1 MFESLNELVLSAIVL
16 LASGILCVIVGKRV
30 SVHPLLTAIL
40 FVWHT
45 ALGTYYSSF
54 VLSHGGDPLE
64 YYMRARFDFVQPTL
78 GTDFIVWITSIPVGF
93 GLPYWPTSYVYNAIG
108 GLALTIFAAAL
119 QETGARLFH
128 RDFGSVLFASF
139 LFIPSLSFWT
149 SGIGK
154 DAIAFLSVAL
164 FLWSTVRMNERKTA
178 AAAAV
183 LIMLPVRPHIA
194 GLMLI
199 AILAGIL
206 MAPNIRATARL
217 IMTIAASTAVGFA
230 VPLALIYAGTGSFG
244 SIAEYVSDRQTKNMS
259 GGSSLDI
266 TGMNPAMRLFTFLY
280 RPLPNEAAAPEQF
293 AASIENV
300 LLMLVTAFGII
311 VIYRAGIV
319 RVLRR
324 YGTAATY
331 GVLCI
336 LLLSQI
342 IANLGL
348 ATRQKW
354 MGLPALLFLVLGAW
368 QILSEKK
375 SRGSRPPF
383 DHFADVAGV

>member
-1 MFESLNELVLSAIVL
+1 MFESSKEFVLSAIIL
-16 LASGILCVIVGKRV
+16 LVGGTICLIVGKRL
-30 SVHPLLTAIL
+30 SVHPLLTATL

-45 ALGTYYSSF
+45 ILGTLYSWFVITYIGDALGYYW
-54 VLSHGGDPLE
+54 
-64 YYMRARFDFVQPTL
+64 RAQYGYVEPSL
-78 GTDFIVWITSIPVGF
+78 GTEFVTWITSFPVSFGF
-93 GLPYWPTSYVYNAIG
+93 TFMATSYLYNVAG
-108 GLALTIFAAAL
+108 ALGLIIFAAAL
-119 QETGARLFH
+119 QDTGVRPF
-128 RDFGSVLFASF
+128 RSGFGSVLFASF

-164 FLWSTVRMNERKTA
+164 FLWSTVRINERKTTA
-178 AAAAV
+178 AVAV

-217 IMTIAASTAVGFA
+217 IMTIAAAAAVSFA
-230 VPLALIYAGTGSFG
+230 VPLALIYAGTGGFG
-244 SIAEYVSDRQTKNMS
+244 SIAEYVSDRQTKNMG

-280 RPLPNEAAAPEQF
+280 RPLPSEAAAPEQF

-368 QILSEKK
+368 QIPSEKK
-375 SRGSRPPF
+375 ARGSRPPF